1 MNFVENDNQ
10 FCQMCDTF
18 YERFGSTKW
27 LNIIYISLI
36 VCIIIFIFSILFNAP
51 NFMWFVLLVFACIWY
66 SFGYDKS
73 IGLLLLAIFL
83 LFLLILPDKNSGQ
96 QSDDK
101 IVITKKKLSN

>member
-1 MNFVENDNQ
+1 MNFVENNNQ

-18 YERFGSTKW
+18 YQRFGTTKW

-36 VCIIIFIFSILFNAP
+36 VCIIIFIISILFTAP
-51 NFMWFVLLVFACIWY
+51 NFMWFVLLVFVCIWY

-73 IGLLLLAIFL
+73 IGLFLLAVFL
-83 LFLLILPDKNSGQ
+83 LFLLIIPDKSSV
-96 QSDDK
+96 QSDNK